1 MIKVTMYGASWCA
14 PCRATKPQ
22 FFKSQEDENLTSL
35 GVDFQYVDIDEAPEQ
50 VASLGIR
57 SVPTILLDMDGMIVP
72 IKSRTSEKITMEI
85 EHYVESS
92 G

>member
-1 MIKVTMYGASWCA
+1 
-14 PCRATKPQ
+14 
-22 FFKSQEDENLTSL
+22 
-35 GVDFQYVDIDEAPEQ
+35 
-50 VASLGIR
+50 
-57 SVPTILLDMDGMIVP
+57 MDGMIVP